1 MARSGPASLFE
12 PVDQGRHAVRSPARQ
27 DFDSTSLDA
36 NTSGLLLLSHDRA
49 AKVQGWR
56 FGGGVSIE
64 VGTGTSVYAFI
75 NDTLWGENT
84 HNANTITF
92 GVSYGF
98 QAFGGLT
105 LGLRGD

>member
-1 MARSGPASLFE
+1 M
-12 PVDQGRHAVRSPARQ
+12 
-27 DFDSTSLDA
+27 
-36 NTSGLLLLSHDRA
+36 
-49 AKVQGWR
+49 
-56 FGGGVSIE
+56 SIE